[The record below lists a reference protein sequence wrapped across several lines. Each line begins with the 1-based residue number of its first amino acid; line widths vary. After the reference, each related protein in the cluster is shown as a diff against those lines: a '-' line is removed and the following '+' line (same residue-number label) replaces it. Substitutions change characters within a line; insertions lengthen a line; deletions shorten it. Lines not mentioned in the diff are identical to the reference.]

1 MIRTAAFPARYVQG
15 AGALRQLGTEAERF
29 AETVLVI
36 VDQTLPEDV
45 IARVPVDAA
54 IQMQAVRPECTL
66 AAIAEATELAKSSC
80 VSAIAGM
87 GGGKVI
93 DLGRASADDLGL
105 PFISIPTVAAS
116 DAPCSGLSV
125 IYDETDAVVE
135 DRFVRANPRL
145 VIVDSEIIA
154 QAPPRFLAAGIGDA
168 LATYYE
174 ARACHAA
181 GRANMVGGKQTRL
194 AMAAAGLCLDTILE
208 YGSLA
213 MDECRNGAPGEAL
226 EAVLEANILLSGI
239 GFESGGVA
247 AAHAIHHGLA
257 DLPQTHGAL
266 HGEKVAFGVMVE
278 LVLNGADTTELTK
291 IAGFCASVGLPV
303 CLTDLGVEPT
313 PKHFRQIAIRAT
325 RQGEIIYNEPIEIT
339 TETVAVAIE
348 AADQFGTN
356 FCRSAA

>member
-54 IQMQAVRPECTL
+54 IQMHAVRPECTL

-125 IYDETDAVVE
+125 IYDETGAVE
-135 DRFVRANPRL
+135 R
-145 VIVDSEIIA
+145 
-154 QAPPRFLAAGIGDA
+154 
-168 LATYYE
+168 
-174 ARACHAA
+174 
-181 GRANMVGGKQTRL
+181 VGGIKY
-194 AMAAAGLCLDTILE
+194 TIKDGIVYDAQELLE
-208 YGSLA
+208 DVKR
-213 MDECRNGAPGEAL
+213 MGEEQKA
-226 EAVLEANILLSGI
+226 ERE
-239 GFESGGVA
+239 
-247 AAHAIHHGLA
+247 
-257 DLPQTHGAL
+257 
-266 HGEKVAFGVMVE
+266 
-278 LVLNGADTTELTK
+278 
-291 IAGFCASVGLPV
+291 
-303 CLTDLGVEPT
+303 
-313 PKHFRQIAIRAT
+313 RAT
-325 RQGEIIYNEPIEIT
+325 ATDAGM
-339 TETVAVAIE
+339 
-348 AADQFGTN
+348 
-356 FCRSAA
+356 